1 MTELTIERPNEKQ
14 RAMQAVM
21 IVSDRYAG
29 TEKVNVTVM
38 TNILDMLISR
48 QTASRISL
56 AANILEALLQ
66 AVAAARKDGD
76 GEKD

>member
-1 MTELTIERPNEKQ
+1 M
-14 RAMQAVM
+14 
-21 IVSDRYAG
+21 
-29 TEKVNVTVM
+29 NVTVM

-66 AVAAARKDGD
+66 AVAAARKDG
-76 GEKD
+76 GREKE